1 MKKKPIKLRFRKE
14 ALAFPYLAVSVVFVI
29 IPLVLILIYAF
40 TDQSGNF
47 SVSAFYRLTVATSWK
62 SIVRSLLMALLTT
75 IGCLVLAYP
84 TAVALTKI
92 KTSKRAVILMAFVM
106 PMWINSLLRIYAV
119 KLFFSD
125 IVGMEKGFLLTLIG
139 MIYDFFPFM
148 LLPIYTILAD
158 MDKGVLE
165 ASSDLGANGL
175 QTFLKVKLPLSVPG
189 IVSGVLMVFMPT
201 VSSFAIYDILGYDGG
216 SASFLDGR
224 LFGNIIYYYFEKGMY
239 NNGSAL
245 ALILLVLIIIST
257 LVSNLVTKGKSGRKG
272 GTIS

>member
-1 MKKKPIKLRFRKE
+1 MKKKIKLRFRKE
-14 ALAFPYLAVSVVFVI
+14 YLAFPYLAVSIVFVI
-29 IPLVLILIYAF
+29 IPLALILVYAF
-40 TDQSGNF
+40 TDTSGNF

-62 SIVRSLLMALLTT
+62 SIVRSLLMAFLTT
-75 IGCLVLAYP
+75 VGCLILAYP

-92 KTSKRAVILMAFVM
+92 KASKRTIILMAFVM

-125 IVGMEKGFLLTLIG
+125 IMGMEKGFLLTLIG

-158 MDKGVLE
+158 MDKGVIE
-165 ASSDLGANGL
+165 ASYDLGASKA

-245 ALILLVLIIIST
+245 ALILLVLIILST
-257 LVSNLVTKGKSGRKG
+257 LVSNLITKGKTVKKG
-272 GTIS
+272 GPIA